1 MDLRKNVLSLRMI
14 RILPKQKKIVN
25 FLSNIKSVIIMI
37 SVDLCIKALR
47 VKSTTDALALEIAD
61 VYGNLGFERSIVSK

>member
-1 MDLRKNVLSLRMI
+1 
-14 RILPKQKKIVN
+14 
-25 FLSNIKSVIIMI
+25 MI

-47 VKSTTDALALEIAD
+47 VKSTTDAFALEIAD